1 MPESAPARRA
11 FLKTASAALVA
22 SVVRSAPVVGQ
33 GHEAQGPQQDPALTA
48 WPEAPGADALL
59 PAPEAVFRP
68 TSSGC
73 TVQWVPACALV
84 ADSHIVTAFEE
95 RLGPQ
100 NLSRAREH
108 LQQAKR
114 RSAAPGERR
123 AEKRKVKAEK
133 GELNHETPIGTS
145 HERRRP

>member
-1 MPESAPARRA
+1 MPESAPAGRS
-11 FLKTASAALVA
+11 FLMTASAAVVA
-22 SVVRSAPVVGQ
+22 CVGCSAPVLGQ
-33 GHEAQGPQQDPALTA
+33 GREAQGPQQDPALTA

-59 PAPEAVFRP
+59 PAPEAIFRS

-123 AEKRKVKAEK
+123 AEKRKVRAEQ
-133 GELNHETPIGTS
+133 GGLNHEIPVGTN